1 MQIRPSRPLSVIGA
15 MKDIQDYKIM
25 KAKADMA
32 PTLAERAKIEWDWK
46 KQDRTRD
53 IEMKDEA
60 LKSVKLS
67 NVEKERKT
75 IVGFGQELANLVS
88 DAYEKTESQEDF
100 TEFIQ
105 LGLIKLKEDPGYA
118 DQIEDK
124 DGNDVF
130 DAAEIKREDAEA
142 IYGRAMQKVE
152 TLMKP
157 GDIRIVKGFGGKETI
172 TQAPFKPT
180 EDKDPKTMIEDWL
193 KKHPN
198 STDAEKIAFAQS
210 LKAKGIKMTL
220 SDGTEIEIGGP
231 QGSDLSAPTT
241 TALQKSLVGLETQ
254 LSDLNAIDTAKF
266 TDALT
271 IPGKIKKLVL
281 RTADKMKI
289 DIGKE
294 GKEYLGK
301 TRVFIENIEQVF
313 NQYRKQITGAQAAM
327 KEIQMLRASILNKEM
342 TPTEFEYSFK
352 SYVSKVKR
360 MMRLTRSLLRE
371 GFTNEGGK
379 LGKELESRFYTTGD
393 VGDSE
398 VDARGDEIAASLKDK
413 YDDTEEGQKQ
423 LGQTV
428 YKQLISEGYDLGQ

>member
-1 MQIRPSRPLSVIGA
+1 
-15 MKDIQDYKIM
+15 
-25 KAKADMA
+25 
-32 PTLAERAKIEWDWK
+32 
-46 KQDRTRD
+46 
-53 IEMKDEA
+53 
-60 LKSVKLS
+60 
-67 NVEKERKT
+67 
-75 IVGFGQELANLVS
+75 
-88 DAYEKTESQEDF
+88 
-100 TEFIQ
+100 
-105 LGLIKLKEDPGYA
+105 
-118 DQIEDK
+118 
-124 DGNDVF
+124 
-130 DAAEIKREDAEA
+130 
-142 IYGRAMQKVE
+142 
-152 TLMKP
+152 
-157 GDIRIVKGFGGKETI
+157 
-172 TQAPFKPT
+172 
-180 EDKDPKTMIEDWL
+180 
-193 KKHPN
+193 
-198 STDAEKIAFAQS
+198 
-210 LKAKGIKMTL
+210 
-220 SDGTEIEIGGP
+220 
-231 QGSDLSAPTT
+231 
-241 TALQKSLVGLETQ
+241 
-254 LSDLNAIDTAKF
+254 
-266 TDALT
+266 
-271 IPGKIKKLVL
+271 
-281 RTADKMKI
+281 MKI

-301 TRVFIENIEQVF
+301 TRVFIESIEQVF